1 MKSKAI
7 TGPTP
12 IQPKEKRLLK
22 KLYANE
28 KIMINGNYN
37 NTNKNYN
44 NFVKNVKKPEEV
56 EEMYKGKPYTK
67 IQIDTFLYF
76 SKIQREKIINIYQ
89 DKYINSNKTEYNP
102 TGLGDFIR
110 GSYFIMQYCKE
121 NELTCAINIMNHP
134 ISQFL
139 EIYANQDKLML
150 PNINKFECLNYNPK
164 ILENSIITSTYDFTI
179 NNDFTFYL
187 YNQQK
192 YNSHKFVYVITYPN
206 VFIDDAH
213 KSYMKHILKPTNK
226 LSVLIESEL
235 NRLSLIKKEYIVLHV
250 RYGDDEIL
258 KNTNNNTNNNNNKNN
273 NNSEEE
279 SCINIKTTN
288 KLKLLNYDLCH
299 LQPNTNNYL
308 LISDNI
314 NLKKSISKYYPFI
327 KMNFNEICHTG
338 EGLNLEYNKLQ
349 NVLLD
354 FYLISF
360 ASQVNSYSVYE
371 HGSGFSK
378 WCAET
383 YSIPYICKLLK

>member
-1 MKSKAI
+1 
-7 TGPTP
+7 
-12 IQPKEKRLLK
+12 
-22 KLYANE
+22 
-28 KIMINGNYN
+28 MINGNYN
-37 NTNKNYN
+37 NTNKKFN
-44 NFVKNVKKPEEV
+44 NFIKNVKKPEEV
-56 EEMYKGKPYTK
+56 EELYKGKPYTK
-67 IQIDTFLYF
+67 IQINMFLYF
-76 SKIQREKIINIYQ
+76 SKLQREKIVNVYQ
-89 DKYINSNKTEYNP
+89 DKYINSNNYNYYP

-121 NELTCAINIMNHP
+121 YELTCAINMSNHP

-139 EIYANQDKLML
+139 EIYENQSNITF
-150 PNINKFECLNYNPK
+150 PNINKFEHINYNPE
-164 ILENSIITSTYDFTI
+164 ILENRIITTTYDFTI

-192 YNSHKFVYVITYPN
+192 YNNHKFVYVITYPN
-206 VFIDDAH
+206 VFIDDEH
-213 KSYMKHILKPTNK
+213 KEYMRSIFTPTNQ
-226 LSVLIESEL
+226 LSVLIETEL
-235 NRLSLIKKEYIVLHV
+235 SRLSLIKKEYIVLHV
-250 RYGDDEIL
+250 RYGDDELL
-258 KNTNNNTNNNNNKNN
+258 KDKDNNKSI
-273 NNSEEE
+273 SESE
-279 SCINIKTTN
+279 SYININTTS
-288 KLKLLNYDLCH
+288 KLKLLNYDLLN

-338 EGLNLEYNKLQ
+338 EGVDIEYNKLQ